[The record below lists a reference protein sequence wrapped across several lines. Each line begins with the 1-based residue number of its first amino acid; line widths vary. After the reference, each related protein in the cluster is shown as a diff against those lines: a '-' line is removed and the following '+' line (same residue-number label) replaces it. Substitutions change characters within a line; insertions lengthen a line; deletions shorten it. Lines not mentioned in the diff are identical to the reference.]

1 MVNKK
6 IQSEKWITIK
16 VKTNIWLDVKA
27 KAYKDGRKL
36 NWYVEE
42 ALREYL
48 NNGTSKKD

>member
-1 MVNKK
+1 MEKK

-16 VKTNIWLDVKA
+16 VKTNIWLDIKEKA
-27 KAYKDGRKL
+27 SKEGRKL
-36 NWYVEE
+36 NWYVEK

>member
-1 MVNKK
+1 MERKTQN
-6 IQSEKWITIK
+6 EKWITIK

-27 KAYKDGRKL
+27 KAYKEGRKL

-48 NNGTSKKD
+48 NNGTSIKKD